1 MQPATKLVVAK
12 NPLLDSSCCSP
23 TGLPTGESIFQWT
36 NLAGS
41 VQAGV
46 VLGNNPFE
54 NVLDIGLKVAN
65 SIQNFTEGIH
75 DAKTKAAAAIVRAKK
90 GDLLIVVHDCL

>member
-1 MQPATKLVVAK
+1 M
-12 NPLLDSSCCSP
+12 
-23 TGLPTGESIFQWT
+23 
-36 NLAGS
+36 
-41 VQAGV
+41 
-46 VLGNNPFE
+46 GNNPFE